1 MGGVE
6 VWRMDGVKG
15 VQLPNFRSPQPAVL
29 VSPHHL
35 NAETF
40 GTTLPRKQEVPSVL
54 PQDPSVFLPQLSSF
68 KGVPQAP
75 IRREQHTFSR
85 TTPEAGRVTAK
96 LGDYN
101 YTT

>member
-40 GTTLPRKQEVPSVL
+40 GTTLPRKEFHKRRFAGNNTRSPAQLQKPDVL
-54 PQDPSVFLPQLSSF
+54 LLS
-68 KGVPQAP
+68 
-75 IRREQHTFSR
+75 
-85 TTPEAGRVTAK
+85 
-96 LGDYN
+96 
-101 YTT
+101 